1 MVHESWNNGG
11 KELRRIASL
20 EKNASTFH
28 KTRLT
33 LYVSIGSR
41 ELGYAEDS
49 TMPSRPLHGIA
60 STATPLAKNGQ
71 RFPQNGQR
79 FFKTTERFF
88 LCEALSR
95 TESIDTSK
103 KTVRL
108 SVKL

>member
-1 MVHESWNNGG
+1 
-11 KELRRIASL
+11 
-20 EKNASTFH
+20 
-28 KTRLT
+28 
-33 LYVSIGSR
+33 
-41 ELGYAEDS
+41 
-49 TMPSRPLHGIA
+49 MPSRPLHGIA

-88 LCEALSR
+88 LGEALSR

-108 SVKL
+108 SEKLYDFTANEPFSGVKARPPTHRCAPTSSRATTAQRVMHA